1 MKICK
6 KLMMFALIAVFAG
19 CATGTTTSMN
29 IKKGSKKEILK
40 IKTVK
45 LENFESNGPPLA
57 TTAIRNSIIDSFLP
71 SGITIVKEGEADAV
85 IKGTIFFTRDSVSSS
100 SSGGWLG
107 SATGGG
113 VSNTS
118 GGAMSGS
125 LSSEGT
131 YVSGIT
137 AQVIKNGEIIASTT
151 ATQSRVKGVIP
162 SPPEV
167 LGKKVGKQ
175 LVEII
180 AFPERV
186 LYRQMGSD
194 F

>member
-1 MKICK
+1 MNK
-6 KLMMFALIAVFAG
+6 KLIISALSLVFMAG
-19 CATGTTTSMN
+19 CVTGTTSSMN
-29 IKKGSKKEILK
+29 IKKGSQKELEK
-40 IKTVK
+40 IKTVT
-45 LENFESNGPPLA
+45 LESFESNGEPLA

-71 SGITIVKEGEADAV
+71 SGITIVREGEADAV
-85 IKGTIFFTRDSVSSS
+85 IEGTIFFTRDSVSSS

-107 SATGGG
+107 SVTGGG
-113 VSNTS
+113 TSNTS

-125 LSSEGT
+125 LSSEGA

-137 AQVIKNGEIIASTT
+137 AQIIKNGEIVASTT

-180 AFPERV
+180 TSPRSV
-186 LYRQMGSD
+186 IYQQMSSD

>member
-1 MKICK
+1 M
-6 KLMMFALIAVFAG
+6 G
-19 CATGTTTSMN
+19 
-29 IKKGSKKEILK
+29 
-40 IKTVK
+40 
-45 LENFESNGPPLA
+45 
-57 TTAIRNSIIDSFLP
+57 SFLP
-71 SGITIVKEGEADAV
+71 SGITIVEGGEPDAV

-125 LSSEGT
+125 FSSEGT

-137 AQVIKNGEIIASTT
+137 AQVVRNGEIIASTT
-151 ATQSRVKGVIP
+151 ATQSRVKRVIP

-167 LGKKVGKQ
+167 IGKTIGKQ
-175 LVEII
+175 LVKII
-180 AFPERV
+180 TTPEQV
-186 LYRQMGSD
+186 LYKQMGSD